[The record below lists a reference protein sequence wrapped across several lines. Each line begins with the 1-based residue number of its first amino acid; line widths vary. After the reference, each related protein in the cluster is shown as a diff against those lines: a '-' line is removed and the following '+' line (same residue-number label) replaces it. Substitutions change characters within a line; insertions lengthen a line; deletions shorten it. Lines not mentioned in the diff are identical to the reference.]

1 MREWKMQ
8 EWKMREHI
16 AGVENAGVENTG
28 ATKYG
33 KPSEENTL
41 KYQTK
46 ISFHADLRRRIKV
59 KHLNLSAFLGRL
71 QHITIDN
78 VSDVSRVT
86 RGLAI
91 RRAKKRVNLKN
102 DKCIKIC
109 IADI

>member
-33 KPSEENTL
+33 KPSEEENTL
-41 KYQTK
+41 KYETK
-46 ISFHADLRRRIKV
+46 YISFHAGLRRRIKV
-59 KHLNLSAFLGRL
+59 PHHNLSAFLEHL
-71 QHITIDN
+71 QHITIDH
-78 VSDVSRVT
+78 T
-86 RGLAI
+86 R
-91 RRAKKRVNLKN
+91 KKRVNLTN
-102 DKCIKIC
+102 DKHIKIC